1 MSDFVV
7 RIPRTSVAV
16 SEATLNAV
24 LVPDGEQV
32 ESGQPLFTIET
43 EKVETE
49 VDAGASG
56 TVRWTAQVGETYD
69 TGTEIGV
76 IESA

>member
-1 MSDFVV
+1 MSDFAV

-24 LVPDGEQV
+24 LIPDGEKV
-32 ESGQPLFTIET
+32 DAGQPLFTIET

-49 VDAGASG
+49 VEAGASG
-56 TVRWTAQVGETYD
+56 TVRWTGQVGEVYEI
-69 TGTEIGV
+69 GTQIGV
-76 IESA
+76 IEA